1 VAGKRKRSGKLQR
14 LALQEGT
21 TFREKNMTVRK
32 FVITATA
39 ALAFATLSNAASAS
53 PEAWDRADNEY
64 QVQRYAAALEIY
76 QQLAATG
83 DARAAELAG
92 HMYALGETFYG
103 DAVRRDPAKAAQLL
117 SQAARAGR
125 PVAAHLLRKV
135 NLASAAPVGNP

>member
-1 VAGKRKRSGKLQR
+1 
-14 LALQEGT
+14 
-21 TFREKNMTVRK
+21 MTVRK

-39 ALAFATLSNAASAS
+39 ALAFATFSNVASAS

-103 DAVRRDPAKAAQLL
+103 DAVRRDPVKAAQLL

-125 PVAAHLLRKV
+125 PVAAHLLRHV
-135 NLASAAPVGNP
+135 NLASAAPIGN